1 MFQPPVE
8 RTYYYLPSDVTIN
21 NQQELDA
28 QSVLLK
34 EKGLARGT
42 LVALKKHC
50 RNDGLFLWVGKLR
63 PFVVYE
69 DIFDHAA
76 EYGVTDVPVRPG
88 EPINLCSGDYCPLW
102 VPSPEQR
109 QAVKEAPEVI
119 MENGVKYREVHSAGK
134 RFRFFY
140 DLKKNEDENETE
152 NEDETE
158 EESPDFDN
166 GMYYYHTYEWMNH
179 DESYVARTKVEEDYD
194 PDDPLFENV
203 DYLGEDV
210 VLCSIGRAS
219 KHPAVAWCVEDM
231 I

>member
-8 RTYYYLPSDVTIN
+8 RTYYYLPSDVAIN

-28 QSVLLK
+28 QSALLK

-42 LVALKKHC
+42 LVALKNC
-50 RNDGLFLWVGKLR
+50 YRNDGLFLWDGEELR

-69 DIFDHAA
+69 DIFDYGA
-76 EYGVTDVPVRPG
+76 EYAVTNVPVRPD
-88 EPINLCSGDYCPLW
+88 EPINLCSGCYCPLW

-109 QAVKEAPEVI
+109 QAVKDSPEVI

-140 DLKKNEDENETE
+140 DLKKNEDDDE
-152 NEDETE
+152 EDV
-158 EESPDFDN
+158 SPDLDN

-194 PDDPLFENV
+194 PDDQLFENV

-219 KHPAVAWCVEDM
+219 KRPAVAWCVEDM